1 MSLGTSNPYHAV
13 WPLVPGRPGLGTCLC
28 GPEAGVFYD
37 LVPIGGGHGGDD
49 ASLTRD
55 FALPPKLLFLVGEF
69 EEFVDSRWNDTPGA
83 PEWVRT
89 RVATQRIVKLFA
101 RDTGEGC
108 AHLQVDTKYAES
120 AGFTGPPRRICCNW
134 QPVGTGGNPPCEV
147 FVFSAI
153 GFPYAPTAL
162 VWSVAARTINGT
174 PFAAESVSSPA
185 HKLGIGGVDWKG
197 EDDFQAGW
205 TSFRYPG
212 YGTPGSAHALQ
223 CTRESFS
230 AGRRGADRELFF
242 VDGFGGGLAGV
253 HLYSGAGVVAYN
265 GPASGQLYTIK
276 PLPTED
282 LWMAGG
288 GGPLFTLSPPYG
300 TSEISKITTPPSAYI
315 APQWAGYPNGGL
327 ARTTDL
333 FVFRSA
339 TNAGPGYVAGNL
351 AAVRFHYGSYG
362 QSFDWTGAGDA
373 TQKGGLTLDAG
384 GVALGGQAWNQKQS
398 AVGGT
403 AIFDCDADGRLYYGL
418 NVEELAGS
426 PVSSN
431 QLFRVDCLGT
441 NPTQIGTFWKSGSA
455 GYVFGCVVMADP
467 AYGGAGVSH
476 AVVVGDF
483 DAYTPPVGAS
493 STAMVSGLNG
503 VTVLSLRDSQ
513 VIDQQNYWPGRFR
526 AGATTVNTGDWL
538 PGLIL
543 PA

>member
-1 MSLGTSNPYHAV
+1 VSLGTSNAYHAV
-13 WPLVPGRPGLGTCLC
+13 WPMVPGRAGLGSCLC
-28 GPEAGVFYD
+28 GGGGDVFYD
-37 LVPIGGGHGGDD
+37 VLAIGGGHGGDD

-108 AHLQVDTKYAES
+108 SHFQVDTKYAES
-120 AGFTGPPRRICCNW
+120 AGFTNPPRRICRNW
-134 QPVGTGGNPPCEV
+134 QPVATGGDPPCEV

-153 GFPYAPTAL
+153 GFPYPPTPL

-212 YGTPGSAHALQ
+212 YGTPGSTHAAQ
-223 CTRESFS
+223 CTREAFDAGLRGS
-230 AGRRGADRELFF
+230 ARELCFLDAF
-242 VDGFGGGLAGV
+242 GSTGGGVRFYDGAGAFSFAQ
-253 HLYSGAGVVAYN
+253 LSYSNVFSFHPRPQADFWNASGVITIFGAGVPEATVVEVNGVAIVPN
-265 GPASGQLYTIK
+265 WPGHAGS
-276 PLPTED
+276 TED
-282 LWMAGG
+282 CTDTF
-288 GGPLFTLSPPYG
+288 LFP
-300 TSEISKITTPPSAYI
+300 
-315 APQWAGYPNGGL
+315 
-327 ARTTDL
+327 
-333 FVFRSA
+333 SA
-339 TNAGPGYVAGNL
+339 TNAGPGYVANQIALLRIARMTAWGWNGV
-351 AAVRFHYGSYG
+351 ASSNY
-362 QSFDWTGAGDA
+362 TGGILVDS
-373 TQKGGLTLDAG
+373 TG
-384 GVALGGQAWNQKQS
+384 GVAIEAQTWNQKQS
-398 AVGGT
+398 SAGGSHF
-403 AIFDCDADGRLYYGL
+403 FDCDADGRLYYGV

-426 PVSSN
+426 PVSGH
-431 QLFRVDCLGT
+431 QLFRVDRLGT
-441 NPTQIGTFWKSGSA
+441 NPTQIGTFWKSGSV

-483 DAYTPPVGAS
+483 DAYTPPAGAS
-493 STAMVSGLNG
+493 STAMISGLNG
-503 VTVLSLRDSQ
+503 IAVLSIRDSQ

-526 AGATTVNTGDWL
+526 TGATTVNTGDWL